1 MRNNK
6 KRLLIFFVIAFFGL
20 CLLSQTVSQSAL
32 DRLEDRINQLLQK
45 GGHEYISAVCITD
58 FDGTAEIHIYFL
70 QELAGQQ
77 YASKLT
83 LVGTLVGNLTEG
95 TSVQKGRLK
104 FFETEKN
111 MLGWLSLTDCR
122 EATKI
127 EDFKERQS
135 FILSKLHH
143 EIL

>member
-1 MRNNK
+1 M
-6 KRLLIFFVIAFFGL
+6 FVFSSS
-20 CLLSQTVSQSAL
+20 CLLSQTVSQGTL

-45 GGHEYISAVCITD
+45 GGQEYITAVSVTGSE
-58 FDGTAEIHIYFL
+58 GTAEIHIYFL
-70 QELAGQQ
+70 QELSGQQ

-83 LVGTLVGNLTEG
+83 LVATLVGNLTEG

-111 MLGWLSLTDCR
+111 MLGWLSLTNCR
-122 EATKI
+122 EAARI
-127 EDFKERQS
+127 ENFKERQS

-143 EIL
+143 EIP